1 MFFLKRDI
9 DFFYL
14 LLFFFYFF
22 FFGGGGGGAPI
33 ALSRLCACTGSS
45 GSSLVIFS
53 LIYYANVLTRKA
65 PITTAAD
72 AKFCDIFP
80 SFRKK

>member
-9 DFFYL
+9 DFFIYYYYY
-14 LLFFFYFF
+14 YFF
-22 FFGGGGGGAPI
+22 FFLGGGGGAPI

-53 LIYYANVLTRKA
+53 LIYYANVLTLKA